1 MDAETG
7 LILYDGK
14 PSSSPADGRS
24 RRGRPTREQSEK
36 RHSDLLEHALDLFL
50 ERGFEG
56 TSIEAI
62 VDAVGMA
69 RRTVYARYGDK
80 HSLFKAALQR
90 LIDEL
95 VVPVDTLRQLET
107 DDLEAT
113 LLNVN
118 RLILSSMR
126 SPNGLRLTRI
136 ANAEV
141 FRMPEIG
148 AYFWDRTGRVT
159 ISYLTDLFGRRLSS
173 VPTADAALSFYLL
186 AIEGSFRSWIW
197 LRPPEPD
204 FERQMAYR
212 IQLFLRG
219 VRALPDK
226 SHAPERRSA
235 KPRGSKTGAKHAR

>member
-1 MDAETG
+1 MDAETD

-14 PSSSPADGRS
+14 PSPSPAHGRS

-36 RHSDLLEHALDLFL
+36 RHNDLLDHALDLFL

-118 RLILSSMR
+118 RLILSNMR

-159 ISYLTDLFGRRLSS
+159 ISYLTDLFERRLAAA
-173 VPTADAALSFYLL
+173 PAADAALSFYLL

-197 LRPPEPD
+197 LHPPEPD

-219 VRALPDK
+219 VRALLDK
-226 SHAPERRSA
+226 SPAPDGPSGASRASKADAKRS
-235 KPRGSKTGAKHAR
+235 R